1 MVVSETPLK
10 KWDSR
15 AESFARIRAQISQIL
30 AKSDLP
36 LDVAE
41 IASEFKL
48 RFRYLPSIERRL
60 RELCD
65 SGAVKKLPGKI
76 PRYKLA

>member
-1 MVVSETPLK
+1 MVVSKTTLK

-15 AESFARIRAQISQIL
+15 AESFARA
-30 AKSDLP
+30 
-36 LDVAE
+36 
-41 IASEFKL
+41 

-65 SGAVKKLPGKI
+65 SGAVKKLPSKI